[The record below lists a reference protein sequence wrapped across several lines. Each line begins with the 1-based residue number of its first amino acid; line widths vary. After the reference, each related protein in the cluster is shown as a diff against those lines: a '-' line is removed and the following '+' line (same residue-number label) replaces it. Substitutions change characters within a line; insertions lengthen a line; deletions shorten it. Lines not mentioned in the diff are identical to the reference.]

1 MNITQC
7 INYLEKHK
15 GIVGL
20 DQYTVLVA
28 DKFTDL
34 DSYATIVPNIF
45 EKTLKIE
52 LSVAFKQCAINAQ
65 KKILIHELIHG
76 RLNVFDKE
84 KEEMTSYIEEQ
95 YCNDLERGIG
105 KLLDI

>member
-7 INYLEKHK
+7 VNYLEKHK
-15 GIVGL
+15 YIVGL

-28 DKFTDL
+28 DKFVNL
-34 DSYATIVPNIF
+34 DSYATIVPNIY
-45 EKTLKIE
+45 EKTLKVE